1 MLRLLLQFLLGLLII
16 AILVGAGSVWYFNQ
30 ELPNVDSLRNVQ
42 MQVPLRI
49 YSADNK
55 LIAEFGEKRRQPV
68 PLVQIP
74 LQLQHALIA
83 TEDQRFYEH
92 AGVDFR
98 GLARAAIEVI
108 STGKK
113 VQGGSTIT
121 MQVARNF
128 FLNRKKT
135 YIRKIKEILLALKI
149 GRELSKDKVLEL
161 YLNKV
166 YFGQRAYGVAAAAR
180 IYYGEQLAQLTL
192 PQMAMLA
199 GLPQAPSALNPINN
213 PVAALD
219 RRTHVL
225 QRMLEQHYITQQQY
239 QQAVKTPLT
248 ASYHHLRVGLKAPYV
263 AEMVRDAMVKKYGEQ
278 AYTMGLTVY
287 TTINSADQVAATKA
301 VETGLL
307 AYDKRH
313 GYRGPLANWGTP
325 NMTQLAQLA
334 EKLKQFPTIADL
346 QVGLVL
352 TVQAQ
357 QAQILLANDDVVT
370 IPWNGLVWAKKQ
382 YHQGKWVGAA
392 PQAASDVVKPGDVI
406 RVQENNQGIWQLTQL
421 PQAEAALVSLNPQDG
436 AILAVVGGFN
446 FRKSKFNR
454 IMSAARQPGSGFKP
468 FIYSAALNKGFTLA
482 TLVNDAPIVMPDQS
496 ATKLWRPQNDNYTFN
511 GPTRLR
517 VGLTQSRNLV
527 SIRLLQEIGIPY
539 AVNYIKRFAFQ
550 PTALP
555 QTLSLALGAGV
566 VTPLE
571 LARGLSTFANGGFL
585 IQPYFVNKIINE
597 DGKVIFQADPVVACY
612 LCHDNNQ
619 TANLAPRVVTPQNAY
634 LINSAMKSVITSGT
648 GRPARVLKRND
659 LAGKTGTTNDQ
670 NDAWFSGFNT
680 KVLAVAW
687 LGFDQPRSTFEY
699 GVRAALPIWID
710 YMRQALKGMPESN
723 LARPPGIVTVRI
735 NATTGHATSANDKNA
750 LFEIFR
756 QQYAP
761 KLNENITPA
770 NSVAAV
776 SDNNGQAE
784 QEENQPLF

>member
-301 VETGLL
+301 VETRLL

-352 TVQAQ
+352 TVQVQ

-436 AILAVVGGFN
+436 AILAVVGGLIFV
-446 FRKSKFNR
+446 SKFNHYECCKTVWFWFQTFYLLSR
-454 IMSAARQPGSGFKP
+454 I
-468 FIYSAALNKGFTLA
+468 
-482 TLVNDAPIVMPDQS
+482 
-496 ATKLWRPQNDNYTFN
+496 
-511 GPTRLR
+511 
-517 VGLTQSRNLV
+517 
-527 SIRLLQEIGIPY
+527 E
-539 AVNYIKRFAFQ
+539 
-550 PTALP
+550 
-555 QTLSLALGAGV
+555 
-566 VTPLE
+566 
-571 LARGLSTFANGGFL
+571 
-585 IQPYFVNKIINE
+585 
-597 DGKVIFQADPVVACY
+597 
-612 LCHDNNQ
+612 
-619 TANLAPRVVTPQNAY
+619 
-634 LINSAMKSVITSGT
+634 
-648 GRPARVLKRND
+648 
-659 LAGKTGTTNDQ
+659 
-670 NDAWFSGFNT
+670 
-680 KVLAVAW
+680 
-687 LGFDQPRSTFEY
+687 
-699 GVRAALPIWID
+699 
-710 YMRQALKGMPESN
+710 
-723 LARPPGIVTVRI
+723 
-735 NATTGHATSANDKNA
+735 
-750 LFEIFR
+750 
-756 QQYAP
+756 
-761 KLNENITPA
+761 
-770 NSVAAV
+770 
-776 SDNNGQAE
+776 
-784 QEENQPLF
+784 

>member
-1 MLRLLLQFLLGLLII
+1 MLRLLLQFLIGLLIVI
-16 AILVGAGSVWYFNQ
+16 ILIGAGSIWYLNQ
-30 ELPNVDSLRNVQ
+30 ELPNVNTLRNVQ
-42 MQVPLRI
+42 MQVPLRV

-68 PLVQIP
+68 SLTQIP

-92 AGVDFR
+92 SGVDFL
-98 GLARAAIEVI
+98 GLARAAIQVI
-108 STGKK
+108 ATGKK

-180 IYYGEQLAQLTL
+180 IYYGEKLDQLTL

-248 ASYHHLRVGLKAPYV
+248 ASYHHLHIGLKAPYA
-263 AEMVRDAMVKKYGEQ
+263 AEMVRDAMVKQYGEQ
-278 AYTMGLTVY
+278 AYTMGISVY
-287 TTINSADQVAATKA
+287 TTINSTDQVAANKA

-313 GYRGPLANWGTP
+313 GYRGPLANCGTP
-325 NMTQLAQLA
+325 NMTQLAELA
-334 EKLKQFPTIADL
+334 KKLKQFPTIADL
-346 QVGLVL
+346 QIGLVL
-352 TVQAQ
+352 SVQAQ
-357 QAQILLANDDVVT
+357 QAQILLANDNVVT
-370 IPWNGLVWAKKQ
+370 IPWSGLVWARKPYQ
-382 YHQGKWVGAA
+382 QGKWVGPA
-392 PQAASDVVKPGDVI
+392 PKQASDVVKPGDII
-406 RVQENNQGIWQLTQL
+406 RVQENNQGAWQLTQL
-421 PQAEAALVSLNPQDG
+421 PQAEAALVSLNPENG

-454 IMSAARQPGSGFKP
+454 ITSAERQSGSGFKP

-482 TLVNDAPIVMPDQS
+482 TLINDAPVVMPDQGE
-496 ATKLWRPQNDNYTFN
+496 TKLWRPQNDNYTFN

-517 VGLTQSRNLV
+517 VGLTKSHNLV

-539 AVNYIKRFAFQ
+539 AVDYIKRFAFQ

-555 QTLSLALGAGV
+555 QTLSLALGSGV
-566 VTPLE
+566 LTPLE
-571 LARGLSTFANGGFL
+571 LARGLATFANGGFL
-585 IQPYFVNKIINE
+585 IKPYFINKIVNE
-597 DGKVIFQADPVVACY
+597 YGKVIFKADPMIACY
-612 LCHDNNQ
+612 FCHQED
-619 TANLAPRVVTPQNAY
+619 TVNLAPRIITPQNAY
-634 LINSAMKSVITSGT
+634 LINSAMKSVITNGT
-648 GRPARVLKRND
+648 GRPARILKRDD

-670 NDAWFSGFNT
+670 NDAWFSGFDT
-680 KVLAVAW
+680 KVLAIAW

-710 YMRQALKGMPESN
+710 YMRQALKGVPESN

-735 NATTGHATSANDKNA
+735 NAKTGQATSASDKNA

-761 KLNENITPA
+761 KLNENVTPA
-770 NSVAAV
+770 NSIAAS
-776 SDNNGQAE
+776 SDDNTEAAKD
-784 QEENQPLF
+784 ENQPLF